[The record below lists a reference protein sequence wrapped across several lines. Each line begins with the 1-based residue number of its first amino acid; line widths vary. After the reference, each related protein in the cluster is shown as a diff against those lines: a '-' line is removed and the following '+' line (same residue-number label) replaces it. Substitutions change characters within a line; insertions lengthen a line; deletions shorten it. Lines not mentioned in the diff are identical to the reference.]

1 MTGSAGEGG
10 LQRRVSAVLGD
21 AYTIEGEIGRGGM
34 GVVYRARDERLKRPV
49 AIKVLPPELAYR
61 ADIRARFIREAETAA
76 RISHPHI
83 VPIHAVGEADE
94 LVYFVMGLVDGESLA
109 VRLKRRTRLSIDE
122 SRRIFRETAD
132 ALAAAHQQG
141 VIHRDVKPD
150 NILLEG
156 TRGRVMVTDF
166 GIAKA
171 LSAEGGTL
179 TEAGIAIGTPA
190 FMSPEQAAGERVIDG
205 RSDVYSLGVVAYQ
218 MLSGEL
224 PFKSPT
230 VPGLLMKQ
238 ISEEAL
244 PVDRMRQDIPQ
255 DLSQTV
261 MRCLEKDPERRWPTA
276 DALRRALETATYT
289 PPPPRSSSRTVKP
302 AVGRQSGSPAA
313 RAPLPPQRH
322 WERGEGAVSRAVHRA
337 ERAAARASRHEDR
350 RTAEEAEL
358 AAQAKASGE
367 PLMVVRF
374 RRRLASY
381 ASVNGMLVLVNLAS
395 NGFHEPWSLSIAAI
409 WGFFVAKDYAK
420 LWTAGY
426 SWRDVIY
433 RPPAPDAIEAK
444 TRAQARIGVGPQDFG
459 PHAASIEQAKKD
471 RAAILASLARMPKS
485 ERKMLPDIAPT
496 VDQLLE
502 RATNLALTLAAL
514 ERNLDQEPVERLD
527 ARITAALA
535 EPQSTDR
542 DRRVSLLERQ
552 RQTVSELAKRQGVLR
567 SQLESCLL
575 AMQNVR
581 FDLLRLRSAGVAEAL
596 GDLTMA
602 TQQARA
608 LSLDVD
614 AAIGAASE
622 VRRLTRNDSLSSLR
636 GRDL

>member
-1 MTGSAGEGG
+1 MTSSGGDGG
-10 LQRRVSAVLGD
+10 LQSRLAAALGE
-21 AYTIEGEIGRGGM
+21 AYSIEAEIGRGGM
-34 GVVYRARDERLKRPV
+34 GVVYRARDEKLKRSV

-61 ADIRARFIREAETAA
+61 PDIRARFMREAETAA
-76 RISHPHI
+76 RVSHPNI
-83 VPIHAVGEADE
+83 VPIHSVGEADD
-94 LVYFVMGLVDGESLA
+94 LVYFVMAFIDGESLA
-109 VRLKRRTRLSIDE
+109 LRLKRRTRLSIDE
-122 SRRIFRETAD
+122 ARRIFRETAD

-171 LSAEGGTL
+171 LTAQGGTL

-190 FMSPEQAAGERVIDG
+190 FMSPEQAAGEREIDG
-205 RSDVYSLGVVAYQ
+205 RSDIYSLGVVAYQ

-224 PFKSPT
+224 PFQAPT

-238 ISEEAL
+238 ISEEPTPVERKRADAPRELAL
-244 PVDRMRQDIPQ
+244 
-255 DLSQTV
+255 TV

-276 DALRRALETATYT
+276 DALRRALETGSFT
-289 PPPPRSSSRTVKP
+289 PPPPRTASRALEAP
-302 AVGRQSGSPAA
+302 GRPRERDPLA
-313 RAPLPPQRH
+313 RAERAVDGIRERA
-322 WERGEGAVSRAVHRA
+322 ERGGYRVARQA
-337 ERAAARASRHEDR
+337 ERAAARAARPQDKK
-350 RTAEEAEL
+350 ALEEAEL
-358 AAQAKASGE
+358 AAQAKATGE

-374 RRRLASY
+374 RRKLASY
-381 ASVNGMLVLVNLAS
+381 ASVNGMLILINLAQ
-395 NGFHEPWSLSIAAI
+395 GFHSPWSLSVAAI
-409 WGFFVAKDYAK
+409 WGFFVAKDYAR

-444 TRAQARIGVGPQDFG
+444 GGVRGRPALAASPQDLG
-459 PHAASIEQAKKD
+459 RHAAGIEQARKD
-471 RAAILASLARMPKS
+471 RAAILAMLARLSKT
-485 ERKMLPDIAPT
+485 ERKMLPDVGPT
-496 VDQLLE
+496 IDQLLE
-502 RATNLALTLAAL
+502 RATDLARTLGALDRDIDVDSAEKLESRLAAL
-514 ERNLDQEPVERLD
+514 Q
-527 ARITAALA
+527 A
-535 EPQSTDR
+535 EPRSTDR
-542 DRRVSLLERQ
+542 DRRIGLLERQ
-552 RQTVSELAKRQGVLR
+552 HQTVVELGKRREILA

-614 AAIGAASE
+614 AAIGAAHE
-622 VRRLTRNDSLSSLR
+622 IRRLTGIDTPTTPS
-636 GRDL
+636 